1 MSSAFPERRAT
12 SLLPAVTAICAIACA
27 GGDARRAAP
36 PVRTLRVCADP
47 NNLPFSN
54 QRGEGFEN
62 RIAELIARDRGAVLS
77 YTWWA
82 QRRGFFRSTLG
93 EGRCDVV
100 LGVPTTFERVLA
112 TSRYY
117 RSSYVFLSRRD
128 RGLNVRSF
136 DDPVLRTLRVGVQIV
151 GADYANAPPAHA
163 LSRRGIVANVVG
175 FDVYGD
181 YARESPPARI
191 VTAVAKG
198 DVDLAVVWG
207 PLAGYFARRQPVP
220 LDITTVAPATDGV
233 LPFAFDISMGVRRG
247 NQALRDEL
255 DEVIHRRRADID
267 AILDDYGVPRVG
279 APGES

>member
-1 MSSAFPERRAT
+1 MALAGLF
-12 SLLPAVTAICAIACA
+12 AIAGA
-27 GGDARRAAP
+27 GGGARRAAAP
-36 PVRTLRVCADP
+36 GRTLRVCADP

-54 QRGEGFEN
+54 ERGEGFEN
-62 RIAELIARDRGAVLS
+62 KIAELVARDRGASLS

-100 LGVPTTFERVLA
+100 LGVPTAFERVLA
-112 TSRYY
+112 TSPYY

-128 RGLNVRSF
+128 RGLHVRSF

-151 GADYANAPPAHA
+151 GADYANVPPAHA

-181 YARESPPARI
+181 YRQESPPARI
-191 VTAVAKG
+191 VTAVARG

-207 PLAGYFARRQPVP
+207 PLAGYFALRQPVP
-220 LDITTVAPATDGV
+220 LEMAAVSPARDGV

-255 DEVIHRRRADID
+255 DDVLRRRRADVD
-267 AILDDYGVPRVG
+267 AILNDYGVPHIG
-279 APGES
+279 GPGDS